1 MSGRL
6 VAQRYAK
13 ALVEIGVKEGSL
25 ESLQGELT
33 AVDALVRSN
42 ADLQR
47 LTTYPLLAP
56 SLRAEALDAV
66 LAQAGASSTLR
77 KFFKVVTLSARL
89 SLVHLIIEAF
99 NGLVDKQMG
108 IVEAKVSF
116 AQALSE
122 AQASALSATLGRR
135 TGKTV
140 RMRWSQDPALLG
152 GLKVQL
158 GSTIY
163 DASLQGQLR
172 LLKAQLLS
180 A

>member
-1 MSGRL
+1 VSGRL

-13 ALVEIGVKEGSL
+13 ALVEIGVKDGSL
-25 ESLQGELT
+25 ESLQRELT
-33 AVDALVRSN
+33 AVGALVRGN
-42 ADLQR
+42 ADLHR

-56 SLRAEALDAV
+56 AKRAEAFDGV

-77 KFFKVVTLSARL
+77 KFFRVVTQAARL
-89 SLVHLIIEAF
+89 SLIHLIIEAF
-99 NGLVDKQMG
+99 NGLVDKHMG
-108 IVEAKVSF
+108 IVEAQVSY
-116 AQALSE
+116 AQALSDT
-122 AQASALSATLGRR
+122 QASALSATLGRR

-140 RMRWSQDPALLG
+140 RMRWNQDPALLG

>member
-6 VAQRYAK
+6 VAHRYAK
-13 ALVEIGVKEGSL
+13 ALVEIGVKQGSL
-25 ESLQGELT
+25 VNLQRELA
-33 AVDALVRSN
+33 AVDALVQGN

-56 SLRAEALDAV
+56 SKRTEAFDAI
-66 LAQAGASSTLR
+66 LASANASATLR
-77 KFFKVVTLSARL
+77 KFFQVVTLAARL
-89 SLVHLIIEAF
+89 SLIHLIIEEF
-99 NGLVDKQMG
+99 NALV
-108 IVEAKVSF
+108 AKVSY
-116 AQALSE
+116 AQALTE
-122 AQASALSATLGRR
+122 AQASALSVTLGRR

-140 RMRWSQDPALLG
+140 RMRWHLDPDLLG

-172 LLKAQLLS
+172 QLKAQLLS

>member
-6 VAQRYAK
+6 VAHRYAK
-13 ALVEIGVKEGSL
+13 ALVEIGVKQGSL
-25 ESLQGELT
+25 ASLQQELA
-33 AVDALVRSN
+33 AVDALVRGN

-56 SLRAEALDAV
+56 SKRAEAFDAI
-66 LAQAGASSTLR
+66 LASTKTSASLR
-77 KFFKVVTLSARL
+77 KFFQVVTLAARL
-89 SLVHLIIEAF
+89 SLIHLIIEEF
-99 NGLVDKQMG
+99 NALVDKQMG
-108 IVEAKVSF
+108 VVEAKVSY

-122 AQASALSATLGRR
+122 VQASALSVTLGRR

-140 RMRWSQDPALLG
+140 RMRWHLDPDLLG

-172 LLKAQLLS
+172 QLKAQLLS